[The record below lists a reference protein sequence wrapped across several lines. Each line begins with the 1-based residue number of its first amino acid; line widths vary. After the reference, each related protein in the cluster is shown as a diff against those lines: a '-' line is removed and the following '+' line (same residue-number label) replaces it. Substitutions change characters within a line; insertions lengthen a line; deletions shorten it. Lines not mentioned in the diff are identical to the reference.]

1 MKNKIIKD
9 ALVLLAITL
18 VAGVALGLVYE
29 VTKDPIAQGQEKAK
43 QEAYAAVFE
52 GASFEE
58 DANVTA
64 KVNELGKSYDGAMV
78 TEVLAAKGS
87 DGAVAGYV
95 MSLTAKE
102 GYGGAITLSMGVK
115 KDGTITGLSVLE
127 ASETAGLGAKCKE
140 PEFQQQFPGKH
151 GPKMEVVKGGGAGET
166 QIDAISGATITSKA
180 ITKAVNAG
188 LEFVAAV
195 SGQ

>member
-29 VTKDPIAQGQEKAK
+29 ITKDPIAQGQEKSK
-43 QEAYAAVFE
+43 QEAYAAVFAD
-52 GASFEE
+52 ASFSA
-58 DANVTA
+58 DDNVTA
-64 KVNELGKSYDGAMV
+64 KVKELGASYDGAIV
-78 TEVLAAKGS
+78 TEVLTAKGK
-87 DGAVAGYV
+87 DGSVAGYV

-115 KDGTITGLSVLE
+115 ADGTITGLSVLE

-140 PEFQQQFPGKH
+140 PEWQAQFPGKH
-151 GPKMEVVKGGGAGET
+151 GPNMEVVKGGGATET

-188 LEFVAAV
+188 LSFVAEL
-195 SGQ
+195 SK